1 MSKQF
6 CFMVVI
12 ANILNA
18 QDYCLASVYLVLIS
32 NCLYAYIVSCIQT
45 NIYAVVL
52 LFNNTFMLLLC
63 EVSLRVIRHSLE

>member
-18 QDYCLASVYLVLIS
+18 QDYCLASVCLVLTS
-32 NCLYAYIVSCIQT
+32 NCLCAYIVSRIQT

-52 LFNNTFMLLLC
+52 LFNITFMLFLC
-63 EVSLRVIRHSLE
+63 EVSLKHSLE